1 MREEKNMSIEGITLK
16 KGEAAFLWFN
26 PYSGVT
32 IKTPIRTLVFD
43 PAEIDTKLFTE
54 VDAVLITHEHHDH
67 LSIPTVREIQKRT
80 NCLVIADSTSARSLR
95 AAIPPE
101 KLQEAHVGSEHEI
114 GKVKV
119 RAEGFKHPAA
129 TPVSYIITTED
140 NIKIYHTGDSLPFP
154 EMKQMGERNP
164 PDLVFCTVGVP
175 APGASPRTA
184 VEIVKMVKPKA
195 AAPYHAQPPELK
207 EFCELLSKEAPK
219 VRCILIEM
227 GRAYKYP

>member
-1 MREEKNMSIEGITLK
+1 MSIEGITLK
-16 KGEAAFLWFN
+16 KGEISFLWFN

-32 IKTPIRTLVFD
+32 IKTPTKTLVFD
-43 PAEIDTKLFTE
+43 PVEIDTKLFKE
-54 VDAVLITHEHHDH
+54 VDAVLVTHEHHDH
-67 LSIPTVREIQKRT
+67 LEVPSVKEIQKRT

-101 KLQEAHVGSEHEI
+101 RLKEAYMGSEHKI
-114 GKVKV
+114 DNVTV
-119 RAEGFKHPAA
+119 RAEGFKHPAT

-140 NIKIYHTGDSLPFP
+140 NVKIYHTGDSLPFP

-175 APGASPRTA
+175 APGASPETG

-195 AAPYHAQPPELK
+195 AVPYHAPPADMK
-207 EFCELLSKEAPK
+207 TFCELLSKKAPK